1 MCIGCIPIWHMY
13 YTTFIHVYIIY
24 SIYYSFP
31 PYFIINYT
39 QIMYTS
45 TLLLLIST
53 CYQYS
58 YTLKMV
64 KNTCITDLP
73 YGVFYHIKILSL
85 LIGDK

>member
-64 KNTCITDLP
+64 KKYMYYRSTIWGLLP
-73 YGVFYHIKILSL
+73 YKNT
-85 LIGDK
+85 